1 LTRELLTAFTIPG
14 QPFPKER
21 PRHGK
26 GRTFTP
32 QKTVDA
38 EKAIIEAFDL
48 ACPLF
53 EPSVEDLRIEA
64 DFYRQTRHAV
74 DGDNL
79 YKLLT
84 DALNKVAYRDD
95 RQIAQGE
102 FRRFYGAGDKARTE
116 VRIYILEGQP

>member
-1 LTRELLTAFTIPG
+1 MSELLTAFTIYG

-26 GRTFTP
+26 GHTFTP

-38 EKAIIEAFDL
+38 ETAIIDAFEL

-53 EPSVEDLRIEA
+53 EPSIENLRLEA
-64 DFYRQTRHAV
+64 DFYRRTRHAV

-79 YKLLT
+79 FKLLT

-95 RQIAQGE
+95 RQIAEGE
-102 FRRFYGAGDKARTE
+102 FKRIYGAGDKARTE
-116 VRIYILEGQP
+116 VRIYILEES